1 MKLCA
6 LCLICHP
13 RDHFSNRQWKT
24 HKSICSTCVDD
35 KQTRK
40 ICGVTPPKLEASEAK
55 DDDDGD
61 DLLQA
66 QFPHMQPMI
75 STAVVGPGDR
85 TNGGTNK
92 ELQDVDPMF
101 PSCFTAATSPPPL
114 INNQVT
120 STTPTED
127 IVTLTAAATS
137 NKQFPHSSQQAVEKG
152 DNKNSKDTPSD
163 EITLPKLGVSE
174 ANKDDDHEETKTEEE
189 EEEDTRSD
197 KITLPKL
204 GVSEAKDKDDDHEE
218 TKTEEEEEEIK
229 DDSRNVTR
237 SNGATT
243 ADMVSAPVTDDDS
256 KETKGGGNEPISP
269 SSVSNVDL
277 NEIIDVRQIQTYA
290 VMELYRSI

>member
-40 ICGVTPPKLEASEAK
+40 ICGVTPLKLEASVAK
-55 DDDDGD
+55 DDDDED
-61 DLLQA
+61 DLLKA

-85 TNGGTNK
+85 TNGATNK

-114 INNQVT
+114 INNQET

-152 DNKNSKDTPSD
+152 DNKNSKDT
-163 EITLPKLGVSE
+163 
-174 ANKDDDHEETKTEEE
+174 
-189 EEEDTRSD
+189 RSD
-197 KITLPKL
+197 NRTNGGTNKELQDADTNKVIEALLANTTHKL
-204 GVSEAKDKDDDHEE
+204 INEFEYIDFFENDYISSIVEHFG
-218 TKTEEEEEEIK
+218 
-229 DDSRNVTR
+229 
-237 SNGATT
+237 G
-243 ADMVSAPVTDDDS
+243 DS
-256 KETKGGGNEPISP
+256 KLVEHKLRED
-269 SSVSNVDL
+269 VD
-277 NEIIDVRQIQTYA
+277 RMMA
-290 VMELYRSI
+290 PMH